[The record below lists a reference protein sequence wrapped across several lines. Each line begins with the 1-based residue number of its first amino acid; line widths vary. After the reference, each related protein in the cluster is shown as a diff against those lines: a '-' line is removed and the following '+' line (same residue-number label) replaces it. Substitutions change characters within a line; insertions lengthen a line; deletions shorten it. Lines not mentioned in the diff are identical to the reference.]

1 MRQYSI
7 DQVEVSWQGLSFKE
21 GLAAGT
27 SITEARNAPS
37 FTQKVNGAVSRVVR
51 VFNPD
56 KSGTI
61 TIVVDQES
69 NLHQQLRAL
78 AAADEISRAIV
89 GPMTVRDNSN
99 DETLVYTNCYIS
111 TQPNETRGTDSATFE
126 WVFNFESF
134 AKAPALGNANSVG
147 N

>member
-7 DQVEVSWQGLSFKE
+7 DQVEVSWFGLSFKE

-27 SITEARNAPS
+27 SITAARNAPS
-37 FTQKVNGAVSRVVR
+37 FTQKVNGAVPRVVR
-51 VFNPD
+51 VYNPD
-56 KSGTI
+56 RSGTI

-69 NLHQQLRAL
+69 LLHQQLREL
-78 AAADEISRAIV
+78 ANIDVIARNVV

-99 DETLVYTNCYIS
+99 DETLVYQNAYI
-111 TQPNETRGTDSATFE
+111 TTEPNETRGTDSATVE
-126 WVFNFESF
+126 WVFGFENFV
-134 AKAPALGNANSVG
+134 KTPALGNANVVG

>member
-1 MRQYSI
+1 MRQYGI

-27 SITEARNAPS
+27 SITEARNAPT

-51 VFNPD
+51 IYNPD
-56 KSGTI
+56 RSGTI

-69 NLHQQLRAL
+69 RLHQQLRSL
-78 AAADEISRAIV
+78 AEADVLTRAIV

-99 DETLVYTNCYIS
+99 DETMVYQNAHIS

-126 WVFNFESF
+126 WVFNFENFS
-134 AKAPALGNANSVG
+134 KLPALGNANSVG
-147 N
+147 D

>member
-21 GLAAGT
+21 GLATGT

-37 FTQKVNGAVSRVVR
+37 YTQKVNGAVPRVVR
-51 VFNPD
+51 IYNPD
-56 KSGTI
+56 RSGTM

-69 NLHQQLRAL
+69 RLHQELRAL
-78 AAADEISRAIV
+78 AALDVVARNVV

-99 DETLVYTNCYIS
+99 DETLVYQNCYITS
-111 TQPNETRGTDSATFE
+111 DPNETRGTDSATFE
-126 WVFNFESF
+126 WVFAFENFVKTPS
-134 AKAPALGNANSVG
+134 LNNANVVG